1 MQQEVKSI
9 ADAVAV
15 SGGVASLAGWLPD
28 AAALVTIIW
37 LSIRIF
43 ESDTIQ
49 GILGRKGNGDGDA

>member
-37 LSIRIF
+37 LSIRIW

-49 GILGRKGNGDGDA
+49 GILGRKGNSDGDA

>member
-37 LSIRIF
+37 LSIRIW

-49 GILGRKGNGDGDA
+49 GILGRKGNGDGGA

>member
-37 LSIRIF
+37 LSIRIW

-49 GILGRKGNGDGDA
+49 KMLGRKGNSDGDA